1 MIIVL
6 LMMELELVGKKIID
20 NEQHPRQNVLQD
32 LDFIDEFLQNY

>member
-20 NEQHPRQNVLQD
+20 NEQHQRLNVLQD
-32 LDFIDEFLQNY
+32 IDFIDEFLQNY